1 MRPGIESRRICVA
14 SFETYLSYERDRGSY
29 NPFVCVEGVLNK
41 QDMTIGII
49 GVKSGMTRVFETDG
63 PSVPV
68 TVVHAEPN
76 RVVQIKSLESD
87 RYQAVQVVHGETNA
101 KHVSKPMQGHFGK
114 SEVSPGT
121 CVREFRLD
129 GEAVADEERD
139 LKPGDELSVEQF
151 FEGQAVDVT
160 GVSKGKGFAGVIKR
174 WNFQRQDM
182 SHGNSLAHRA
192 PGSIGQCQT
201 PGKVFKGKKMAGQ
214 MGNVQKTVQ
223 NLEVVRLIPDR
234 NLILIKGAIPGP
246 TGGSVVVRPSVKA
259 GKPSAS
265 PETQEN

>member
-1 MRPGIESRRICVA
+1 
-14 SFETYLSYERDRGSY
+14 
-29 NPFVCVEGVLNK
+29 
-41 QDMTIGII
+41 MTIGII
-49 GVKSGMTRVFETDG
+49 GVKSGMTRVFEPDG

-76 RVVQIKSLESD
+76 RVVQIKSLDSD
-87 RYQAVQVVHGETNA
+87 RYEAVQVVHGETSD
-101 KHVSKPMQGHFGK
+101 KKVSKPMQGHFEK
-114 SEVSPGT
+114 CEVSPGT
-121 CVREFRLD
+121 CIREFRLD
-129 GEAVADEERD
+129 NDAVAVEERG
-139 LKPGDELSVEQF
+139 LKPGDRLSVEQF
-151 FEGQAVDVT
+151 FEGQTVDVT

-201 PGKVFKGKKMAGQ
+201 PGKVFKGKKMAGH
-214 MGNVQKTVQ
+214 MGNERKTVQ

-246 TGGSVVVRPSVKA
+246 TGSHVVVRPAVKA
-259 GKPSAS
+259 GRQS
-265 PETQEN
+265 PAPAAEEN